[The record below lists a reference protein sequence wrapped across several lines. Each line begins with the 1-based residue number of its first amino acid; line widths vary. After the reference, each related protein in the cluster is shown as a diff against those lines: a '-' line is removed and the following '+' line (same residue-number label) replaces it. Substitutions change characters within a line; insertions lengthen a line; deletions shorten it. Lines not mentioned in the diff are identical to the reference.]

1 MILNVT
7 KLGEEILR
15 KKAEPVPE
23 IKDEIRELVNDM
35 FDTMIENNG
44 VGLAGPQVGKSL
56 RLFVIIADDDVRRVF
71 INPQIIKTST
81 QVGEYDEGCLS
92 IPQVYETITRPLE
105 VTVQAYNEEGKLFT
119 LEADGLLARIIQH
132 EYDHLDGILYI
143 DRGDKEFA
151 QKTENQFKKRAE
163 RAAQKAKER
172 EQKQARIAAKIAA
185 KENKKNSKKA

>member
-1 MILNVT
+1 MILEVT

-23 IKDEIRELVNDM
+23 INDEIRELAENM
-35 FDTMIENNG
+35 FETMIENNG

-56 RLFVIIADDDVRRVF
+56 RMFVVIADDNVRRVF

-81 QVGEYDEGCLS
+81 ELAEYDEGCLS
-92 IPQVYETITRPLE
+92 IPQVYETITRPAF
-105 VTVQAYNEEGKLFT
+105 VTVQAYNEKGKPFVLD
-119 LEADGLLARIIQH
+119 ADGYLARIIQH

-163 RAAQKAKER
+163 RAAQKAKEK
-172 EQKQARIAAKIAA
+172 EKKKARIAAKIAA
-185 KENKKNSKKA
+185 KSNKNTQAEI

>member
-23 IKDEIRELVNDM
+23 INDEIRELVNDM

-163 RAAQKAKER
+163 RAAQKAKEK

-185 KENKKNSKKA
+185 KENKKKQ